1 MKRQRIE
8 KHESLF
14 ELANGKYNELIPAEY
29 VKDVDVPLVCEV
41 IENVIIH
48 EPTKT
53 FTILFREGRYLD
65 VGRQTGGDQMWH
77 GECTDWDEG
86 SKQDE
91 YTCIWDKTSIIPWK

>member
-1 MKRQRIE
+1 M
-8 KHESLF
+8 
-14 ELANGKYNELIPAEY
+14 G
-29 VKDVDVPLVCEV
+29 EV